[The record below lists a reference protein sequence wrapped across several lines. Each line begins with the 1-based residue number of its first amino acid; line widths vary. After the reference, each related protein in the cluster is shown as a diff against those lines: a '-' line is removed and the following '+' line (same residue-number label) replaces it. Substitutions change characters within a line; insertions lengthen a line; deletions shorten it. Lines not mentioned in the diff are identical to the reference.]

1 VVLGYRDKSGRDFPH
16 LAVRWATRVP
26 GGLLILT
33 LGADVD
39 DIAPLGT
46 LLGAPVVRSAEF
58 IERRRLGLNVLT
70 RYCITHRIAGKR
82 HKRHPRQ

>member
-33 LGADVD
+33 LGADVED
-39 DIAPLGT
+39 VPPVGA
-46 LLGAPVVRSAEF
+46 LLGAPVVRSPEVV
-58 IERRRLGLNVLT
+58 ERRRLGLNVLT
-70 RYCITHRIAGKR
+70 RYCITHRVAWQGHR
-82 HKRHPRQ
+82 RHPGQ